1 MREERLARC
10 SLKEL
15 VGSHAVCS
23 THRGPRSRVLGGDFS
38 VCIELNYVTMIY
50 ILIKKLRFSLERNG
64 EYQLYKS
71 YKGTSHHA
79 WLTLTIFSPFLN
91 CYKHNLLLIK

>member
-10 SLKEL
+10 SLKT
-15 VGSHAVCS
+15 SRQPCS
-23 THRGPRSRVLGGDFS
+23 LFHTRGPRSRVLGGDFS
-38 VCIELNYVTMIY
+38 VYIELDYVTMSHIF
-50 ILIKKLRFSLERNG
+50 IKKLRFSLERNG